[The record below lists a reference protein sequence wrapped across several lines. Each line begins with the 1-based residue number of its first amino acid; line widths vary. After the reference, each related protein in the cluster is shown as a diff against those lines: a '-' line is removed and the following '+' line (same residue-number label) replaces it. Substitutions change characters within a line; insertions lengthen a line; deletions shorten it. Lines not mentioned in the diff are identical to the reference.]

1 MAIDP
6 AFPLASLEA
15 LEPVLR
21 RARAELDELAAG
33 RRRDVATLA
42 EVWRGGHRARF
53 DEDLAHLEARVR
65 RGVDELG
72 ALILLVRRGLDDLVA
87 TPAAGGSAAGGA
99 P

>member
-1 MAIDP
+1 MSADP
-6 AFPLASLEA
+6 ALPLASLEA

-42 EVWRGGHRARF
+42 ERWRGGHRARF

-72 ALILLVRRGLDDLVA
+72 SLILLVRRGLDDLAVVP
-87 TPAAGGSAAGGA
+87 TTDGA